1 MVMNNILEDYKS
13 QEDLFE
19 EYLEYL
25 FVTGQL
31 DLKADDDD
39 EQKLILTNKNTSDKN
54 E

>member
-39 EQKLILTNKNTSDKN
+39 AIATRKGGFGSTSV
-54 E
+54 

>member
-1 MVMNNILEDYKS
+1 MNNILEDYKS

-31 DLKADDDD
+31 DLKADDD